1 LAYVQP
7 NTLNKVVLVRGATDA
22 VFNELP
28 YTVAAS
34 QTIRKG
40 DIVAKTSGA
49 NTIEQSIALPG
60 SNNSVTA
67 SGGNLP
73 VLGIAMEDITT
84 DAAGVEAITG
94 KTSIR
99 VAVFDDQLQV
109 GLRIYNATADDAEL
123 RDLALF
129 GQYQFARFR
138 GASATEWFYV
148 LTTTTSNG
156 ELVYVEPYNGS
167 ALDDDYGVA
176 WCRSA
181 ISETVRQG

>member
-1 LAYVQP
+1 MAYVQP
-7 NTLNKVVLVRGATDA
+7 NTLNKVVLVRGAIDG

-49 NTIEQSIALPG
+49 NTIEQAIALPG
-60 SNNSVTA
+60 SNNSVTL

-73 VLGIAMEDITT
+73 ILGVAMEDITT
-84 DAAGVEAITG
+84 DAAGVEAVTG

-99 VAVFDDQLQV
+99 VAVFDDNLQV
-109 GLRIYNATADDAEL
+109 GLRLYNATAADAEL
-123 RDLALF
+123 RDIALF
-129 GQYQFARFR
+129 GTFQFGRFR
-138 GASATEWFYV
+138 AASASEWFYV
-148 LTTTTSNG
+148 LSTTTTNG
-156 ELVYVEPYNGS
+156 EMVYVEPYNGS

-176 WCRSA
+176 WCRA
-181 ISETVRQG
+181 VISETVRLG